1 MQRRRSSKK
10 LPWQGCH
17 VVDSSKKLLSMVGRV
32 SESSMDWIDS
42 ARIWISLCSPAT
54 ANNLN
59 IIADGVLS
67 IAGGLTGLFN
77 IFDYDPKPF
86 AFDKGK
92 MQADIQEYGLLTYK
106 DFERFFPKEIYDLLP
121 CKYLNISVGKGL
133 ITWDIF
139 EGYVKK
145 WKDQLM
151 ENMK

>member
-1 MQRRRSSKK
+1 M
-10 LPWQGCH
+10 PWQGCH

-54 ANNLN
+54 ANSLN
-59 IIADGVLS
+59 IIADDTLS
-67 IAGGLTGLFN
+67 IAGGFAGLFD
-77 IFDYDPKPF
+77 IFDYDPKTF

>member
-1 MQRRRSSKK
+1 M
-10 LPWQGCH
+10 
-17 VVDSSKKLLSMVGRV
+17 
-32 SESSMDWIDS
+32 
-42 ARIWISLCSPAT
+42 
-54 ANNLN
+54 
-59 IIADGVLS
+59 LS
-67 IAGGLTGLFN
+67 IAGGFAGLFD
-77 IFDYDPKPF
+77 IFDYDPKTF

-139 EGYVKK
+139 EGYMKK